1 MEKAK
6 IMVVDDESD
15 VEPLIRQKFRHQI
28 RNNEYEFLFALNG
41 LEALSKL
48 IEHPDISVILSDIN
62 MPEMDGLTLLL
73 KVKELK
79 NPALITVIVS
89 AYRDMENIR
98 TAMNRGAFDFI
109 TKPINF
115 DDLADTIKKALE
127 EIKLQR
133 QALREQNQIISAQRD
148 LNVAREIQLG
158 ILPNVFPPFPHRRDF
173 DIFAGLVAGQ
183 EVSGDFYDFFM
194 IDNDQLGFVIGDVA
208 GKGMRAAIFMAV
220 SRTLLHA
227 AGLKKMP
234 AGECLH
240 YVNNFLWNDN
250 EGWMYVTIFYG
261 ILNLK
266 TGQLDFANAGHNPPL
281 LLEKSG
287 PCRVLSTAGETVL
300 GGFQNQPYT
309 TTTIQLHAGEG
320 LLLYTDGL
328 IRAFNKNQETFG
340 NQRMEQVLHANGRQ
354 PPQPLIQK
362 LLEQVND
369 FCQGQPQ
376 SDDMAVMMVKY
387 YGSSLLE

>member
-1 MEKAK
+1 
-6 IMVVDDESD
+6 MVVDDEAD

-28 RNNEYEFLFALNG
+28 RNNEYEFIFALNG

-115 DDLADTIKKALE
+115 DDLANTIKKALE

-133 QALREQNQIISAQRD
+133 QALREQNQLISAQRD
-148 LNVAREIQLG
+148 LNVAREIQQG
-158 ILPNVFPPFPHRRDF
+158 ILPNQFPAFPHRRDF
-173 DIFAGLVAGQ
+173 DVFAAVVAGQ

-220 SRTLLHA
+220 SRTLIKA
-227 AGLKKMP
+227 AGLKKMS

-240 YVNNFLWNDN
+240 YVNNFLWNEN
-250 EGWMYVTIFYG
+250 EGWMFVTIFYG

-266 TGQLDFANAGHNPPL
+266 TGRIEFANAGHNPPL
-281 LLEKSG
+281 LLGKSG
-287 PCRVLSTAGETVL
+287 ACRVLSTAGETVL
-300 GGFQNQPYT
+300 GGFVNQPYT
-309 TTTIQLHAGEG
+309 TTNVQLNTGEG
-320 LLLYTDGL
+320 LLLFTDGL
-328 IRAFNKNQETFG
+328 IRAANKNQEIFG
-340 NQRMEQVLHANGRQ
+340 QTRLEQVLSANGNL
-354 PPQPLIQK
+354 PPQQLVQTV
-362 LLEQVND
+362 LGEAD
-369 FCQGQPQ
+369 RFCQDMPQ
-376 SDDMAVMMVKY
+376 TDDITVLMVKY
-387 YGSSLLE
+387 YGI